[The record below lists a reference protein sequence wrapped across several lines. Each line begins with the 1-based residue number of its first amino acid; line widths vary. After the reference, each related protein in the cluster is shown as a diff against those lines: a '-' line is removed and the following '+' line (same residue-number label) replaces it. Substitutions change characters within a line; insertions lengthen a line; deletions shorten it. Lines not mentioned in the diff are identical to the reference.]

1 VKRLLNTAAVLACA
15 FTLVLGSAQ
24 AQDNIQAEV
33 SNAIAAL
40 RATVENLRAEVVL
53 LRTDL
58 LKLELARHHD
68 NIRQIKTEI
77 DKVRAENA
85 QLTEFDRGG
94 QQDLRD
100 MEDLLARGEISV
112 AERTDMELTRG
123 ELAVGQSRE
132 ITQQSEAARI
142 RENDLIRR
150 LATEEQAAKRLSEV
164 RKATREKLQ

>member
-1 VKRLLNTAAVLACA
+1 MKRLLNTAAVLACA
-15 FTLVLGSAQ
+15 LTLVLGSAQ

-68 NIRQIKTEI
+68 NMRQIKTEI
-77 DKVRAENA
+77 EKVRAEHA
-85 QLTEFDRGG
+85 QLTELDRAR

-112 AERTDMELTRG
+112 AERTDMELTRS
-123 ELAVGQSRE
+123 ELAVR
-132 ITQQSEAARI
+132 SEPG
-142 RENDLIRR
+142 NH
-150 LATEEQAAKRLSEV
+150 ATI
-164 RKATREKLQ
+164 